1 MKVAL
6 GVSGGIAA
14 YKVVEIVR
22 EFQRQGVEVV
32 VVMTRNA
39 CRFVSPLTFQT
50 ISQNRVYYRMF
61 SPAEEREAPHISLAK
76 EIDLLLVA
84 PATANIIGKF
94 AHGIADDLLSTLF
107 LAISCPVVVAPAM
120 HQCMYLH
127 PQVKENLQRL
137 RQLGVKLVEPEAG
150 YLAGGDEGVGRLAE
164 VSKIVQFSL
173 RALRKKT
180 LAGVPFLITAGPTCE
195 DIDPVRYI
203 TNRSTGKMGY
213 ALAEAA
219 VARGAEVTLCSGPT
233 ILPPP
238 MGVRLIPVR
247 SARQMR
253 EKVLEELEKN
263 KVVIKA
269 AAVTDFRPR
278 SSSPRK
284 IKKDVPLE
292 ALELELNE
300 DILAEIGQQKGD
312 RLVVGFAAE
321 SEEVVPYALKK
332 LKEKKLDLIVANDIS
347 LPGSGFASDTN
358 RVTIISADGK
368 QTPLLQL
375 PKREVAER
383 ILDRIE
389 EMLADA
395 NR

>member
-14 YKVVEIVR
+14 YKAVEMVR
-22 EFQRQGVEVV
+22 EFQKRGVEVV

-39 CRFVSPLTFQT
+39 CRFVSPLTFQA
-50 ISQNRVYYRMF
+50 ISQNKVYYRMF
-61 SPAEEREAPHISLAK
+61 TPVEEWEARHISLAR

-94 AHGIADDLLSTLF
+94 AHGIADDFLSTLF
-107 LAISCPVVVAPAM
+107 LAVSCPVVVAPAM
-120 HQCMYLH
+120 HQRMYLH
-127 PQVKENLQRL
+127 PQVKENLERL
-137 RQLGVKLVEPEAG
+137 RQLGVRLVEPEEG

-164 VSKIVQFSL
+164 VSKIVQFCL
-173 RALRKKT
+173 QALRKKT
-180 LAGVPFLITAGPTCE
+180 LAGIPFLITAGPTCE

-219 VARGAEVTLCSGPT
+219 TARGAEVTLISGPT
-233 ILPPP
+233 TIPPP
-238 MGVRLIPVR
+238 VGVKLILVR
-247 SARQMR
+247 SAHQMR
-253 EKVLEELEKN
+253 EKVLEEYEGS

-278 SSSPRK
+278 SPSHRK
-284 IKKDVPLE
+284 IKKDIPLK
-292 ALELELNE
+292 ALELELTE
-300 DILAEIGQQKGD
+300 DILAEIGQQKGE

-321 SEEVVPYALKK
+321 SEGVVPYALKK
-332 LKEKKLDLIVANDIS
+332 LKEKKLDLIIANDIS
-347 LPGSGFASDTN
+347 LPGSGFGSDTN
-358 RVTIISADGK
+358 KVTIISADG
-368 QTPLLQL
+368 QETPLPQL

-389 EMLADA
+389 EMMADA

>member
-1 MKVAL
+1 MKIAL

-14 YKVVEIVR
+14 YKAVEIVR
-22 EFQRQGVEVV
+22 EFQKRGVEVV

-61 SPAEEREAPHISLAK
+61 TPVEEWEAHHISLAK

-107 LAISCPVVVAPAM
+107 LAVSCPVVVAPAM
-120 HQCMYLH
+120 HQRMYLH
-127 PQVKENLQRL
+127 PRVKENLARL
-137 RQLGVKLVEPEAG
+137 RQLGVKLVEPEEG

-164 VSKIVQFSL
+164 VSKIVQLSL
-173 RALRKKT
+173 QALRKKT

-203 TNRSTGKMGY
+203 TNRSSGKMGY

-219 VARGAEVTLCSGPT
+219 AARGAEVTLISGPT
-233 ILPPP
+233 TLPPP
-238 MGVRLIPVR
+238 VGVKLIPVR
-247 SARQMR
+247 SAHQMR
-253 EKVLEELEKN
+253 EKVLEELEGS

-269 AAVTDFRPR
+269 AAVTDFRP
-278 SSSPRK
+278 SSPSSRK
-284 IKKDVPLE
+284 IKKDAPLK
-292 ALELELNE
+292 ALELELTE
-300 DILAEIGQQKGD
+300 DILAEIGQQKGK

-321 SEEVVPYALKK
+321 SEGVVAYALKK
-332 LKEKKLDLIVANDIS
+332 LKEKKLDLIIANDIS
-347 LPGSGFASDTN
+347 LPGSGFGSDTN
-358 RVTIISADGK
+358 KVTIISTDGK
-368 QTPLLQL
+368 ETSLPQL

-383 ILDRIE
+383 ILDKIE

>member
-14 YKVVEIVR
+14 YKGVEIVR
-22 EFQRQGVEVV
+22 EFQRRGIEVV

-39 CRFVSPLTFQT
+39 CRFVSPMTFQT
-50 ISQNRVYYRMF
+50 ISQNRVYHRMF
-61 SPAEEREAPHISLAK
+61 TSTEEREAHHISLAK
-76 EIDLLLVA
+76 EVDLLLIA

-107 LAISCPVVVAPAM
+107 LAVSCPVVVAPAM
-120 HQCMYLH
+120 HQRMYLH

-137 RQLGVKLVEPEAG
+137 QQLGVKLVEPEAG

-164 VSKIVQFSL
+164 VSKIVQLSL

-219 VARGAEVTLCSGPT
+219 VARGAEVTLISGPT
-233 ILPPP
+233 NLSPPI
-238 MGVRLIPVR
+238 GARLIPIR

-278 SSSPRK
+278 SSSPCK
-284 IKKDVPLE
+284 IKKDVPLG
-292 ALELELNE
+292 ALELELSE
-300 DILAEIGQQKGD
+300 DILAEISQQKGN

-347 LPGSGFASDTN
+347 LPGSGFGTDTN
-358 RVTIISADGK
+358 KVTIISADGK
-368 QTPLLQL
+368 QTPLPQL